1 MEHRLFIIKIG
12 SMKKVL
18 LSLLLMLVTLTV
30 FSQEELKFSKVIQS
44 ESEADKTTLY
54 STLRSFISTYFHD
67 SKQVIQ
73 MDDKDAGIIICK
85 ATSIFNSPSLMLS
98 AYEGWIDYNLKLQ
111 ARDGRVRIEV
121 FHFFHHNK
129 PGNQAKAQLG
139 ILTTAEEYANS
150 GIQKKYH
157 NKVWLLLK
165 EQAEDISNKVFAG
178 IEKAMKEGAT
188 INSQEE
194 EW

>member
-1 MEHRLFIIKIG
+1 
-12 SMKKVL
+12 MKKVL

>member
-67 SKQVIQ
+67 SK
-73 MDDKDAGIIICK
+73 
-85 ATSIFNSPSLMLS
+85 
-98 AYEGWIDYNLKLQ
+98 
-111 ARDGRVRIEV
+111 
-121 FHFFHHNK
+121 
-129 PGNQAKAQLG
+129 
-139 ILTTAEEYANS
+139 
-150 GIQKKYH
+150 
-157 NKVWLLLK
+157 
-165 EQAEDISNKVFAG
+165 
-178 IEKAMKEGAT
+178 
-188 INSQEE
+188 
-194 EW
+194 